1 MILAKQHSAAS
12 FKTALGKMTEVFI
25 VLILGFG
32 LFIYSSTIAI
42 LENSVTSNTKT
53 YNSYDFIF
61 IIVYEVIMLTIITCF
76 LKSRQWSYKDFNLD
90 FSVKMVGV
98 AILLVIIRETSGAFI
113 TQALIGLNILN
124 PETLHDPSITL
135 QSNMVSMALIAVVNS
150 IYEEVL
156 LIGYL
161 FRRFEK
167 YHPAMVIAISFLVR
181 ASYHTYQGWMNMP
194 MVFVLALVFGIYYI
208 KYKKLWPLI
217 IAHGIGNVFHFLNEY
232 YRWLS

>member
-1 MILAKQHSAAS
+1 MA
-12 FKTALGKMTEVFI
+12 EVFI

-32 LFIYSSTIAI
+32 LFIYSSTTAI

-61 IIVYEVIMLTIITCF
+61 IIVYEVIMLTIIACF
-76 LKSRQWSYKDFNLD
+76 LKYRQWTYKDFNLD
-90 FSVKMVGV
+90 FSIKMVGV
-98 AILLVIIRETSGAFI
+98 AILLVIIRETTGAFI
-113 TQALIGLNILN
+113 TKSLIGLNILN
-124 PETLHDPSITL
+124 PETLHDPSIAL
-135 QSNMVSMALIAVVNS
+135 QSNIVSMALIAVVNS
-150 IYEEVL
+150 IYEEIL

-167 YHPAMVIAISFLVR
+167 YHPAVVIAISFVVR

-208 KYKKLWPLI
+208 RYKKLWPLI

-232 YRWLS
+232 YRWL